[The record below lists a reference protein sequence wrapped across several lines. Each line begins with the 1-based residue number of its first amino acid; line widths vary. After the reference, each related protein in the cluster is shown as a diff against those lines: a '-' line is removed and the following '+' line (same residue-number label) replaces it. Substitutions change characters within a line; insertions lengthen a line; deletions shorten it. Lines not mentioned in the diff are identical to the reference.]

1 MDYNIKYK
9 TIQRLAHKTKAI
21 SPIIAEMILIVI
33 TIIAGSFLYSFA
45 LGYLGALASE
55 QSSPPS
61 VQITPVSFFKPSND
75 TYSGVL
81 EVTITNSGSST
92 VTIDSEGSL
101 YFSNGTL
108 AGYALLVKA
117 KFISSYSHASP
128 HSSRAKRV
136 SQIEYFTLPSL
147 SIAPGE
153 TVEYNITLIALSPYY
168 VEQGYTLYIEMTTTA
183 GYTIRSISFNI

>member
-1 MDYNIKYK
+1 M
-9 TIQRLAHKTKAI
+9 AHKTKAI

-45 LGYLGALASE
+45 LGYLGALSSE

-61 VQITPVSFFKPSND
+61 VQISPVSFFKPSNA

-108 AGYALLVKA
+108 AGYAFLVKT
-117 KFISSYSHASP
+117 KFISSYSHGSP

-136 SQIEYFTLPSL
+136 QIEYFTLPSL
-147 SIAPGE
+147 TIAPGE
-153 TVEYNITLIALSPYY
+153 TVECNITLIALSPYH
-168 VEQGYTLYIEMTTTA
+168 VEQGYTYYIVMTTTT